1 MPDSKD
7 ITVISI
13 IAQLKLLKPEML
25 EFGKQKRFN

>member
-7 ITVISI
+7 IRIIPI
-13 IAQLKLLKPEML
+13 IAQLKLLKPEMI